1 MSDRS
6 TRLSI
11 PILVVQVLLVV
22 GALVGIAVEADTA
35 ALGCALLCVFV
46 SALPSARRRSCG
58 TASD

>member
-1 MSDRS
+1 MSSRS
-6 TRLSI
+6 SRLSA
-11 PILVVQVLLVV
+11 LVLAAQVLLVV

-35 ALGCALLCVFV
+35 ALGCALLCVFA